1 MFRRSKQSILKE
13 INSEYLLE
21 GLILKLQLQYF
32 GYVML
37 RTASLEKTLILGKIE
52 GKRKMGQQRMRWLDS
67 ITYSMDMDLI
77 KLQQIVE
84 DRVAWNA

>member
-21 GLILKLQLQYF
+21 GLILKLQLQDF
-32 GYVML
+32 GYLML
-37 RTASLEKTLILGKIE
+37 KTASLGKTLMLGKIE
-52 GKRKMGQQRMRWLDS
+52 DKRKTGQQRMRWLD
-67 ITYSMDMDLI
+67 ITYSKDMDLI

-84 DRVAWNA
+84 DRVAWKA